1 MEKSVAED
9 LSVPVLEHQQVATGP
24 KPLAVSRVQGRERR
38 HRKIAFFGHFDSSN
52 FGNEMVLQRSGV

>member
-9 LSVPVLEHQQVATGP
+9 LSVLEHQQVATGP